1 MNYLN
6 SKTFCASAWFNVR
19 NDNIERFTPC
29 CSIDCSKSE
38 FKGKVEYTLNDT
50 FETWHNSEYMQYL
63 RKELNS
69 GEFPEECFKCRN
81 AEKHNLPS
89 LRQRSNNTIA
99 NNSLESLTH
108 ETVANNLNLQEINDS
123 WMSIF
128 FHNKNDFISDVVVS
142 MDSMVSNFCNFECAM
157 CFPHDS
163 SKIKSRWEKN
173 KTHPGLEY
181 MFEANPQFLDTS
193 MTLIKNSNA
202 IEHFRNIVNNYPI
215 NFLHIRGG
223 EPFIDK
229 DLISALEQLPEYKK
243 KKIRLLFNSNCS
255 VDLTATINRL
265 SGFRDIII
273 VASLDAVGIYAE
285 YVRKHCVW
293 AETEASML
301 NAIKNTNA
309 IFKVH
314 CTIHALNV
322 RWIYQLEEW
331 CNKHNLELTF
341 EFVHRPDHLSLSAV
355 PTEVLQ
361 EASSK
366 IKNKGI
372 RGRIANYKFSKE
384 LHNHLLTYIDFY
396 DESSNVKFD
405 DLLNKKGD

>member
-6 SKTFCASAWFNVR
+6 SKTFCASAWFSVR
-19 NDNIERFTPC
+19 NDNTERRTPC

-38 FKGKVEYTLNDT
+38 FKGKVKYTLSDS
-50 FETWHNSEYMQYL
+50 FETWHNSDYMQYL
-63 RKELNS
+63 RKELDS
-69 GEFPEECFKCRN
+69 DKFPEECFKCRN

-89 LRQRSNNTIA
+89 LRQRTNNTIA
-99 NNSLESLTH
+99 NNSNS
-108 ETVANNLNLQEINDS
+108 QELSDS
-123 WMSIF
+123 WMSVF
-128 FHNKNDFISDVVVS
+128 FHNKSDLTSDVVVS

-173 KTHPGLEY
+173 RTHPGLEY

-193 MTLIKNSNA
+193 MELIKNSNA
-202 IEHFRNIVNNYPI
+202 IQNFRDIVNNQPLS
-215 NFLHIRGG
+215 FLHIRGG

-229 DLISALEQLPEYKK
+229 DVLSTLEALPEDKK

-255 VDLTATINRL
+255 VDLTTAINKL
-265 SGFRDIII
+265 SGFKDIII
-273 VASLDAVGIYAE
+273 IASLDAVGVYAE

-293 AETEASML
+293 AETEASIL
-301 NAIKNTNA
+301 NAIKNTDA
-309 IFKVH
+309 IIKVH
-314 CTIHALNV
+314 CTVHALNV
-322 RWIYQLEEW
+322 RWVYQLEEW

-366 IKNKGI
+366 IKNKGV
-372 RGRIANYKFSKE
+372 RKRIADYKYSEE
-384 LHNHLLTYIDFY
+384 LHKHLLDYIAFY
-396 DESSNVKFD
+396 DESSNVKFE